1 MSLYGMMRTSIS
13 GMGAQENLLGTVSD
27 NIANSNTTG
36 YKRVSQEF
44 STLVV
49 ADAGLA
55 YQSGSVDSKLRHDV
69 GQQGTLRYSTSATD
83 LAIVGDGFFVVD
95 APNGST
101 GLSRAGSFRTD
112 QSGNLVNA
120 SGDRLLGYPSSNGG
134 RATVNGLGGLVP
146 VNIAALPLVAEP
158 TTKGAFSM
166 NLMATSDVST
176 APLPSSNGAASA
188 STASSS
194 IVVYENIGTP
204 VVLDIYQTKTAANTW
219 EMSIFDR
226 ATASA
231 SGGFPYGSGPL
242 AVTTLGFDPATG
254 GLATTSAQSITMQI
268 PNGNSIDL
276 DLSGTTELPTAS
288 GLIDVRVDGSAP
300 SPMDRVEITENGEVV
315 AIYRNGASSKI
326 FQIPLVQVVSPENL
340 ERLSGNRFGLTDAAG
355 ALAVGIPGEQGLGRT
370 VSGAVEQST
379 VDVATELTVMI
390 EAQKNYTANS
400 KVFQTSAELMEVL
413 INLKR

>member
-1 MSLYGMMRTSIS
+1 
-13 GMGAQENLLGTVSD
+13 
-27 NIANSNTTG
+27 
-36 YKRVSQEF
+36 
-44 STLVV
+44 
-49 ADAGLA
+49 
-55 YQSGSVDSKLRHDV
+55 
-69 GQQGTLRYSTSATD
+69 
-83 LAIVGDGFFVVD
+83 
-95 APNGST
+95 
-101 GLSRAGSFRTD
+101 
-112 QSGNLVNA
+112 
-120 SGDRLLGYPSSNGG
+120 
-134 RATVNGLGGLVP
+134 
-146 VNIAALPLVAEP
+146 
-158 TTKGAFSM
+158 
-166 NLMATSDVST
+166 MATSDVST

-370 VSGAVEQST
+370 MSGAVEQST